1 MLRLREKEIST
12 PIYKLPIWSCLS
24 GAGLMQFEGR
34 LEVSLA
40 SGFAFLSFSLKLQ
53 ITVPPVL
60 MKGSGEHDQRLG
72 EETWNNS
79 AVAKERGRTS

>member
-1 MLRLREKEIST
+1 MLRRQEKEISAS
-12 PIYKLPIWSCLS
+12 IYKLPIWSCLS
-24 GAGLMQFEGR
+24 GASLVQFEGR

-53 ITVPPVL
+53 ITVPHIL
-60 MKGSGEHDQRLG
+60 MKGSGVHHQRLR
-72 EETWNNS
+72 EETWDNS